1 MDNDDIYKIQ
11 ESKVKY
17 TWMYLQKYKNT
28 RKVLDCN
35 DKVSYKISQNIQLPS
50 NDTT

>member
-1 MDNDDIYKIQ
+1 MMTSIKYKNQKWNIH
-11 ESKVKY
+11 ECS
-17 TWMYLQKYKNT
+17 LQKYENT

-35 DKVSYKISQNIQLPS
+35 YKVSYKISQNIQLPS